1 MIDIR
6 TFEEK
11 TSYKVLW
18 EILTNTISY
27 ISIFGIFLTFLT
39 FEYNLPHQEILLFF
53 LMGMILNLL
62 LSITSRTI
70 NLILGSIVFIA
81 CTTIPLI
88 VLGTEDVDIL
98 WPIIAG
104 ITLYVL
110 LNTLYQII
118 LRQRSQ
124 KIRGYLFI
132 AMHIFKVVFIGL
144 FYYFITYL
152 HNCSGEDLLIS
163 GLRLTFNC
171 PQVYIIANL
180 ITLILNLTYS
190 IINLFDQNSRLF
202 TVAQDLKEICSWSLD
217 ETILEEKLLRG
228 YQELTRQRRTVL
240 FGDIRGFT
248 EFSETYSHTIVA
260 IVLQDFYET
269 VEEITENHSAYK
281 PEFIADEFVTFFAS
295 PQEAVD
301 CALELRKALRR
312 KLKQYKLTVG
322 MGLHEGSVLEG
333 IVGGKT
339 SKKYSIIGSA
349 ANIASR
355 LQSQAKGN
363 QILCSDRI
371 RKKVPDVETEAIGKV
386 RLKGIKGYFK
396 TYSIKGKKNQNRI
409 DNLSSSNQTSNF
421 FTRIAAWFK
430 SVADIFR
437 SS

>member
-11 TSYKVLW
+11 PSYKALW
-18 EILTNTISY
+18 EVLTNTISY
-27 ISIFGIFLTFLT
+27 VSIFGIFLTFLT
-39 FEYNLPHQEILLFF
+39 FEYDLPQQEILLFF
-53 LMGMILNLL
+53 LMGLVVNLL

-70 NLILGSIVFIA
+70 NLLLGNIVFIA

-88 VLGTEDVDIL
+88 VLGTGYVDIL

-152 HNCSGEDLLIS
+152 HNCSGEDLIIS
-163 GLRLTFNC
+163 GLHLTFNC
-171 PQVYIIANL
+171 PQVYIIVNL

-228 YQELTRQRRTVL
+228 YQDLTRQRRTVL

-269 VEEITENHSAYK
+269 VEEITESHSAYK

-295 PQEAVD
+295 LQEAVD
-301 CALELRKALRR
+301 CALELREALRR

-333 IVGGKT
+333 IVGGRT

-363 QILCSDRI
+363 QILCSKRI
-371 RKKVPDVETEAIGKV
+371 CQKVTDITTEEVAEV

-396 TYSIKGKKNQNRI
+396 TYNIKGKQESNRMG
-409 DNLSSSNQTSNF
+409 DLYNSKQKSNF
-421 FTRIAAWFK
+421 FTRISAWFK
-430 SVADIFR
+430 SFADTLR
-437 SS
+437 LR